1 MKAFMTACAVL
12 ASSANADPQMI
23 SNLVNLGHTVSH
35 PSLIHPYNGV
45 PLNQVSFTNVNA
57 YDMNYPLTTYT
68 MARVPPYQLA
78 TLPITHQFIKREA
91 EPESPYVIKTKM
103 NNPVEGS
110 QQEVQIKVDR
120 SGKGQSFQHVE
131 QKDAPQVM
139 RDNYIMEHRRMA
151 QRPLVSKMYIGAHRG
166 MDINHQMERN
176 QMGMNQMRMD
186 RNQMVM
192 DMNHMAMGRQDME
205 MYRNQQQRLEEQ
217 MMLQRKEQPN
227 RDTMRVE
234 NMDQKNDQ
242 LLREMPVHG
251 HPRQMDNT
259 QQLGMNQMVQLIN
272 SNLKNAVESHSQTGK
287 NMMNALESH
296 EELGQNLRDAIELY
310 ESPVTM
316 GSRRYSNMRD
326 SMEINNHQNAG
337 RNMMRV
343 NQRINPQDQM
353 IHTQQMRI

>member
-1 MKAFMTACAVL
+1 M
-12 ASSANADPQMI
+12 
-23 SNLVNLGHTVSH
+23 G
-35 PSLIHPYNGV
+35 
-45 PLNQVSFTNVNA
+45 
-57 YDMNYPLTTYT
+57 
-68 MARVPPYQLA
+68 
-78 TLPITHQFIKREA
+78 
-91 EPESPYVIKTKM
+91 KM

-151 QRPLVSKMYIGAHRG
+151 QRPLVSKMYMGAHRG

-176 QMGMNQMRMD
+176 QMGM
-186 RNQMVM
+186 NQMVM

-234 NMDQKNDQ
+234 NMDQKNGQ

-259 QQLGMNQMVQLIN
+259 QQLGMNQMAQLIN

-287 NMMNALESH
+287 
-296 EELGQNLRDAIELY
+296 NLRDAIELY

-316 GSRRYSNMRD
+316 GSRRYSN
-326 SMEINNHQNAG
+326 
-337 RNMMRV
+337 V
-343 NQRINPQDQM
+343 
-353 IHTQQMRI
+353 

>member
-1 MKAFMTACAVL
+1 M
-12 ASSANADPQMI
+12 
-23 SNLVNLGHTVSH
+23 G
-35 PSLIHPYNGV
+35 
-45 PLNQVSFTNVNA
+45 
-57 YDMNYPLTTYT
+57 
-68 MARVPPYQLA
+68 
-78 TLPITHQFIKREA
+78 
-91 EPESPYVIKTKM
+91 KM

-186 RNQMVM
+186 RNQMTM

-234 NMDQKNDQ
+234 TWTKRMISCSARCQ
-242 LLREMPVHG
+242 
-251 HPRQMDNT
+251 
-259 QQLGMNQMVQLIN
+259 
-272 SNLKNAVESHSQTGK
+272 S
-287 NMMNALESH
+287 
-296 EELGQNLRDAIELY
+296 
-310 ESPVTM
+310 M
-316 GSRRYSNMRD
+316 G
-326 SMEINNHQNAG
+326 IPG
-337 RNMMRV
+337 
-343 NQRINPQDQM
+343 
-353 IHTQQMRI
+353 

>member
-1 MKAFMTACAVL
+1 
-12 ASSANADPQMI
+12 
-23 SNLVNLGHTVSH
+23 
-35 PSLIHPYNGV
+35 
-45 PLNQVSFTNVNA
+45 
-57 YDMNYPLTTYT
+57 
-68 MARVPPYQLA
+68 
-78 TLPITHQFIKREA
+78 
-91 EPESPYVIKTKM
+91 
-103 NNPVEGS
+103 
-110 QQEVQIKVDR
+110 
-120 SGKGQSFQHVE
+120 
-131 QKDAPQVM
+131 
-139 RDNYIMEHRRMA
+139 MEHRRMA
-151 QRPLVSKMYIGAHRG
+151 QRPLVSKMYMGAHRG
-166 MDINHQMERN
+166 MDINHQM
-176 QMGMNQMRMD
+176 D
-186 RNQMVM
+186 RNQMTM

-234 NMDQKNDQ
+234 NMDQKNGQ

-251 HPRQMDNT
+251 HPGQMDNT

-272 SNLKNAVESHSQTGK
+272 SNLK
-287 NMMNALESH
+287 NALESH

-316 GSRRYSNMRD
+316 GSRRYSNVRD